1 MTEIKNNEHKGA
13 LLMSTEDKKDT
24 QEVTLAEE
32 LTNLFEG
39 AEVTDEL
46 KAKIG
51 TVFEAV
57 LTSQVHEKQT
67 ELQEA
72 FDTKLEEAK
81 SEAVENLEA
90 TVNKYLDYVV
100 AEWVEENKLAIES
113 GIRTEISEGLIVGLK
128 DLLENHYVE
137 IPEGKEDILKTA
149 VDKAVHLETELDESI
164 VKVAELKAQVDEFKR
179 AETLSIQCEG
189 LADTQKEKLESLV
202 AGVEF
207 DNAET
212 FEQKVKTIKESVFTK
227 GEETSEDTKNTLE
240 ESADEQDGSKMS
252 AYLRVLNS

>member
-1 MTEIKNNEHKGA
+1 
-13 LLMSTEDKKDT
+13 MSTEDKKDT

-57 LTSQVHEKQT
+57 LTSQVTEKET
-67 ELQEA
+67 AMQEA

-81 SEAVENLEA
+81 TEAVDNLEA
-90 TVNKYLDYVV
+90 TVNKYLDYVI

-137 IPEGKEDILKTA
+137 VPEGKEDILKTA
-149 VDKAVHLETELDESI
+149 ESKAATLETELDESI
-164 VKVAELKAQVDEFKR
+164 VKVAELKAQVETFKR
-179 AETLSIQCEG
+179 AEIMSVQCEG
-189 LADTQKEKLESLV
+189 LTDTQKEKLESLV
-202 AGVEF
+202 EGVEF
-207 DNAET
+207 KDAET
-212 FEQKVKTIKESVFTK
+212 FEQKVKTIKESVFTAK
-227 GEETSEDTKNTLE
+227 VEEEEAPEGKLDTQEKAETVV
-240 ESADEQDGSKMS
+240 ESNRMS
-252 AYLRVLNS
+252 RYLKALNS

>member
-1 MTEIKNNEHKGA
+1 
-13 LLMSTEDKKDT
+13 MSTEDKKDT

-57 LTSQVHEKQT
+57 LTSQVQEKET

-81 SEAVENLEA
+81 TEAISDLEA
-90 TVNKYLDYVV
+90 TVNKYLDYVI

-137 IPEGKEDILKTA
+137 VPEGKEDILKTA
-149 VDKAVHLETELDESI
+149 ESKAANLETELHESI
-164 VKVAELKAQVDEFKR
+164 EKVAELKAQVEKFKR
-179 AETLSIQCEG
+179 AEIMSVQCEG

-202 AGVEF
+202 EGVEF
-207 DNAET
+207 KDAET
-212 FEQKVKTIKESVFTK
+212 FEQKVKTIKESVFTAK
-227 GEETSEDTKNTLE
+227 SEEEAPEDKKDTLE
-240 ESADEQDGSKMS
+240 EEAVNEEDGNRMS
-252 AYLRVLNS
+252 RYLKALNS